1 MIREQDVLRLRKMSN
16 YCTTSMCLRKYI
28 LNYFG
33 QETEEHCGNCS
44 NCLEEFV
51 ELDVGEIAADV
62 IECVRESRQ
71 RYGMTMILSTLAGAN
86 TAKIRSAGMNELSV
100 YGRQSKCS
108 QQRLK
113 DVIYTLL
120 EHGYLQQSADRYAIL
135 KLTDRS
141 EELLESRELKLRCKK
156 SELTEK
162 KKSGSG
168 KKASHRKGESF
179 GNLTDKS
186 RELFEELRSMR

>member
-1 MIREQDVLRLRKMSN
+1 
-16 YCTTSMCLRKYI
+16 MCLRKYI

-51 ELDVGEIAADV
+51 ELDVGEIAADI

-100 YGRQSKCS
+100 YGRQSKCP
-108 QQRLK
+108 QQ
-113 DVIYTLL
+113 
-120 EHGYLQQSADRYAIL
+120 
-135 KLTDRS
+135 
-141 EELLESRELKLRCKK
+141 
-156 SELTEK
+156 
-162 KKSGSG
+162 
-168 KKASHRKGESF
+168 
-179 GNLTDKS
+179 N
-186 RELFEELRSMR
+186 